1 MEIWTPWFYTLEMS
15 IGAKRLLKHMA
26 WANQQVYQAVQT
38 LPAESLESFLVNEE
52 WTAKQILEHITSGA
66 DWYLYC
72 LRGGNLQEIGVPSNM
87 SDVANL
93 AKMLG
98 ILDNEIIEL
107 GQLND
112 EMLTITYKGQ
122 TEKNL
127 RSTIISQTVH
137 HATEH
142 RTQLI
147 AALEFKGY
155 KPIILDNIDLWA
167 FESLEGDLM

>member
-1 MEIWTPWFYTLEMS
+1 
-15 IGAKRLLKHMA
+15 
-26 WANQQVYQAVQT
+26 
-38 LPAESLESFLVNEE
+38 
-52 WTAKQILEHITSGA
+52 
-66 DWYLYC
+66 
-72 LRGGNLQEIGVPSNM
+72 M

-98 ILDNEIIEL
+98 ILDTEIIEL

-112 EMLTITYKGQ
+112 EMLTIAFKGQ

-142 RTQLI
+142 RAQLI

-155 KPIILDNIDLWA
+155 KPIILDDIDLWA
-167 FESLEGDLM
+167 FESFEADLM